1 MLHAQALAC
10 LMFTAGKVGHQL
22 APEAAEAARQ
32 RVVQLRDSFSPQDV
46 SATLQGFA
54 ALEIDAPEVF
64 SALME
69 RVRTN
74 LWGFARG

>member
-32 RVVQLRDSFSPQDV
+32 RVVQLRDSFSQHAIIPEAKI
-46 SATLQGFA
+46 SRMLQA
-54 ALEIDAPEVF
+54 
-64 SALME
+64 
-69 RVRTN
+69 
-74 LWGFARG
+74 